1 MKLKTHKCLIVSF
14 AVLSL
19 LAMSAC
25 GNQQNKKK
33 TNLKENTENT
43 TKSNPNVSSS
53 ETTYQHI
60 ALAEIKDD
68 KWDKY
73 VDAMHNNIAHTHQEP
88 GNILFTLFQPEDGS
102 HQVVFMERYKNRA
115 AFEKHLKAEYLPE
128 AVNNEAV
135 IGKMEIDELKEIP
148 EIPPVEPQNSDDIV
162 TPRNVIVFFNIKP
175 KKRET
180 FIKAIAELTPHARL
194 AKGNVRFNI
203 FQQVDDENKF
213 VVLESWDSIANHKT
227 HLAQDYSQKFNKAV
241 EGCFVT
247 DPMLSRFLAKDIS
260 K

>member
-19 LAMSAC
+19 FVISAC
-25 GNQQNKKK
+25 GTHQNKKK
-33 TNLKENTENT
+33 TNLKENTENS
-43 TKSNPNVSSS
+43 TKSNPQVSSS
-53 ETTYQHI
+53 EATYQHI
-60 ALAEIKDD
+60 ALAKIKDD

-73 VDAMHNNIAHTHQEP
+73 VDAMHNNIAHTHQEA

-102 HQVVFMERYKNRA
+102 HQVLFMERYKNRA

-128 AVNNEAV
+128 AVNKEAV
-135 IGKMEIDELKEIP
+135 IGKMEIDELQEVP
-148 EIPPVEPQNSDDIV
+148 EIPAVEPQNSDDIV
-162 TPRNVIVFFNIKP
+162 TPRNVIVFFDVKP
-175 KKRET
+175 EKRNA
-180 FIKAIAELTPHARL
+180 FIKAIAELTPHSRQ

-203 FQQVDDENKF
+203 FQQVNDINKF
-213 VVLESWDSIANHKT
+213 VLLESWDSIANHKT

-241 EGCFVT
+241 DDYFVT
-247 DPMLSRFLAKDIS
+247 DPMKSRFLAKDIS